1 LMAVAEN
8 LTSIMRVTRPTTQP
22 GTRPARHRPWPVIH
36 GRGRSRPDSPVAPAV
51 LRLRVFVR
59 RRRLD
64 RQIVAGDAG
73 DAPELTLRVR
83 QLTRPHSQRVLAGSL
98 RRLVK
103 HVDAV
108 GRGPSLSPVIV
119 DRSAVRANRQAILGL
134 ADRLDRAGDVSSRG
148 MVLVT
153 DLLTDGAA
161 SPLYRTGGGR
171 ALADAIWGISD
182 ALGTEQ
188 V

>member
-1 LMAVAEN
+1 
-8 LTSIMRVTRPTTQP
+8 
-22 GTRPARHRPWPVIH
+22 
-36 GRGRSRPDSPVAPAV
+36 
-51 LRLRVFVR
+51 VFVS

-64 RQIVAGDAG
+64 RQIAAGDAG
-73 DAPELTLRVR
+73 DAPELALRAR
-83 QLTRPHSQRVLAGSL
+83 QLTRPHSQRVLARSL
-98 RRLVK
+98 RRVIK

-108 GRGPSLSPVIV
+108 GRGPNLSPVLV
-119 DRSAVRANRQAILGL
+119 DRGAVSANRQAILGL

-171 ALADAIWGISD
+171 ALAEAIWGISD

-188 V
+188 A

>member
-1 LMAVAEN
+1 MAAAED
-8 LTSIMRVTRPTTQP
+8 LTSIMRVARSTTQP
-22 GTRPARHRPWPVIH
+22 GTRPARRRRWSATH
-36 GRGRSRPDSPVAPAV
+36 GRGRSRPDSPVAPAA

-73 DAPELTLRVR
+73 DAPEFALRAR
-83 QLTRPHSQRVLAGSL
+83 QLTRPHSQRVVARSL
-98 RRLVK
+98 RRIVE

-108 GRGPSLSPVIV
+108 GGGPDLSAILV
-119 DRSAVRANRQAILGL
+119 DRGAVRASRQAILGL

-148 MVLVT
+148 MVLVA
-153 DLLTDGAA
+153 DLLTDGAT
-161 SPLYRTGGGR
+161 SPLYAAGDGR
-171 ALADAIWGISD
+171 ALAEAIWGISD
-182 ALGTEQ
+182 ALWTEQ

>member
-1 LMAVAEN
+1 MAVAEH
-8 LTSIMRVTRPTTQP
+8 LTSTMRLTRSTTQP
-22 GTRPARHRPWPVIH
+22 GT
-36 GRGRSRPDSPVAPAV
+36 
-51 LRLRVFVR
+51 
-59 RRRLD
+59 
-64 RQIVAGDAG
+64 
-73 DAPELTLRVR
+73 
-83 QLTRPHSQRVLAGSL
+83 GSL

-119 DRSAVRANRQAILGL
+119 DRGAVIANRQAILGL

-171 ALADAIWGISD
+171 ALAEAIWGISD

-188 V
+188 A